1 MIGALLLPSLLLVGS
16 VLCGCGLL
24 LALRA
29 AFLRGMGPR
38 PMLGLS
44 RAAYPTARGA
54 AGLARL
60 PSLSLQPSPSQG
72 ASRRV
77 VRHSLDPRSAAP
89 AKAWPFS
96 SLINQPA
103 AGAAAPLSKGL

>member
-1 MIGALLLPSLLLVGS
+1 MIGALLFPSLLLVGS
-16 VLCGCGLL
+16 VLCGWGLL

-44 RAAYPTARGA
+44 RAAYPMARGT

-60 PSLSLQPSPSQG
+60 SVSASANVISS
-72 ASRRV
+72 ASRTLTR
-77 VRHSLDPRSAAP
+77 
-89 AKAWPFS
+89 
-96 SLINQPA
+96 
-103 AGAAAPLSKGL
+103 G